1 MRKYMADA
9 TNNFALI
16 IAGQPTTMQSIQI
29 SPDLFGALIIRFV
42 KTGIYYRG
50 SIPAEKHVCIG

>member
-1 MRKYMADA
+1 MADA

-42 KTGIYYRG
+42 KTEISYRG
-50 SIPAEKHVCIG
+50 SIPAEKHECIG